1 VKVLDFGL
9 AKAWTGEAAASG
21 SSSDLSQSPTL
32 VDTGTAAGVIL
43 GTAAYMSPEQAR
55 GRAVDKKTDIFAFG
69 IVLWEMLTG
78 RRLFAGETVSD
89 VLAAILTR
97 EVDFGALPASTPPE
111 LVRLLKTC
119 LERNPKNRLHDIAD
133 ARLALAELEKAP
145 PPVAAPTP
153 SGIVPVRSRAFLWV
167 VAVGAAAVL
176 GFVAARLG
184 RPLPSTLPTYRRLTN
199 DNAFV
204 YDARFAPDGA
214 SIIYGE
220 AGAGSPVAIYTTPS
234 DSSAPRRFD
243 WPSADVAGVSANG
256 QLALLL
262 GRHHAGTWLTVGT
275 LAQASLAGGA
285 PRPILENVY
294 DADISKDGSA
304 FAVVRDDGQG
314 QKLEYPPGKVLA
326 RTTGWIS
333 RPRFSSDGKRLAFAD
348 HPLRGDDQGFV
359 TVVDLD
365 GKGKR
370 ISGLLNFLHGVAWAP
385 GGGEVFAT
393 SGDID
398 RGTSLKAYSPDGSV
412 RDVYNN
418 AALMRLQDVAPSGR
432 ILVTIDAMQVVTEGR
447 LASGA
452 QLFGAWFGESFQGV
466 SSDGRLYVGSS
477 GALLG
482 GTEYRAFYRTVDGG
496 APVYV
501 GDGNALGV
509 TPDGRWVFAA
519 TASRDRSI
527 LRAEPTGPGET
538 RRFDLGKVEPVIA
551 TTSRATTNA
560 DGSRVAFAG
569 RIAGSQPRA
578 YVFDLDAKSS
588 PRAVGPEGV
597 RDVILSPRGDAVV
610 SVDVEG
616 AMKVYPVDGGPARAV
631 PGAAAGEV
639 PVAWSSAGD
648 AVFVWDR
655 TLPARVQRVDLA
667 SGRRELAFEWTT
679 RGIATPLYGILV
691 VTPDA
696 RYYLMRYRTGVSSLA
711 VVDGVR

>member
-1 VKVLDFGL
+1 
-9 AKAWTGEAAASG
+9 
-21 SSSDLSQSPTL
+21 
-32 VDTGTAAGVIL
+32 
-43 GTAAYMSPEQAR
+43 
-55 GRAVDKKTDIFAFG
+55 
-69 IVLWEMLTG
+69 
-78 RRLFAGETVSD
+78 
-89 VLAAILTR
+89 
-97 EVDFGALPASTPPE
+97 
-111 LVRLLKTC
+111 
-119 LERNPKNRLHDIAD
+119 
-133 ARLALAELEKAP
+133 
-145 PPVAAPTP
+145 
-153 SGIVPVRSRAFLWV
+153 
-167 VAVGAAAVL
+167 
-176 GFVAARLG
+176 
-184 RPLPSTLPTYRRLTN
+184 
-199 DNAFV
+199 
-204 YDARFAPDGA
+204 
-214 SIIYGE
+214 
-220 AGAGSPVAIYTTPS
+220 
-234 DSSAPRRFD
+234 
-243 WPSADVAGVSANG
+243 
-256 QLALLL
+256 
-262 GRHHAGTWLTVGT
+262 
-275 LAQASLAGGA
+275 
-285 PRPILENVY
+285 
-294 DADISKDGSA
+294 
-304 FAVVRDDGQG
+304 
-314 QKLEYPPGKVLA
+314 
-326 RTTGWIS
+326 
-333 RPRFSSDGKRLAFAD
+333 
-348 HPLRGDDQGFV
+348 
-359 TVVDLD
+359 
-365 GKGKR
+365 
-370 ISGLLNFLHGVAWAP
+370 
-385 GGGEVFAT
+385 
-393 SGDID
+393 
-398 RGTSLKAYSPDGSV
+398 
-412 RDVYNN
+412 
-418 AALMRLQDVAPSGR
+418 
-432 ILVTIDAMQVVTEGR
+432 
-447 LASGA
+447 
-452 QLFGAWFGESFQGV
+452 
-466 SSDGRLYVGSS
+466 LYVGSS